1 MAATIVVNSVCTK
14 PQVMQVSDGK
24 GKNGSAADGTLRKR
38 NEELEKQLKMS
49 MEREENMRQQLWSL
63 WERLRVAE
71 EAEERLCSQL
81 GELEAETLDQARSYR
96 AHLTFLV
103 DQLSAAHKL
112 LHSAS
117 ISIPPPLPVPVPAPA
132 PTASASPIL
141 SIGTLP

>member
-1 MAATIVVNSVCTK
+1 MAPTIAVNSVCTK
-14 PQVMQVSDGK
+14 PHVIQQEVSDGK

-81 GELEAETLDQARSYR
+81 GDLEAEALDQARSYR
-96 AHLTFLV
+96 AHLTSLV

-112 LHSAS
+112 LQSAS
-117 ISIPPPLPVPVPAPA
+117 ISIPPLPVP
-132 PTASASPIL
+132 
-141 SIGTLP
+141 

>member
-1 MAATIVVNSVCTK
+1 MAPTIVVNSVCTK
-14 PQVMQVSDGK
+14 PHVIQQEVSDGK

-81 GELEAETLDQARSYR
+81 GDLEAEALDQARSYR
-96 AHLTFLV
+96 AHLTSLV

-112 LHSAS
+112 LQSAS
-117 ISIPPPLPVPVPAPA
+117 ISIPSLPVP
-132 PTASASPIL
+132 
-141 SIGTLP
+141 